1 MLTFFDI
8 YVFISKINVNFVTKF
23 CDLVLTKV
31 YRIGLKILSLTIVA
45 LAIGLSTGCHG
56 GKRTVATDSVSVTE
70 SENYHADNDIAMTVR
85 SLMDALKVGEK
96 LDSANYDYRGVLTDG
111 VGRPLYTTVQG
122 VPGQWE
128 VDVTSSTSA
137 VIRNTHVGDLLP
149 LDLEHYLV
157 NTLESADSGMV
168 PVHAEEDEEIGGDT
182 VRRVIYD
189 FGGGFLRIETRKVA
203 SAEGVEGAVMNITAA
218 KYLPI

>member
-56 GKRTVATDSVSVTE
+56 GKRTAATDSVSVEE

-122 VPGQWE
+122 VPGQ
-128 VDVTSSTSA
+128 SA

-157 NTLESADSGMV
+157 NTLESADSGIV